1 MQDRQAA
8 GPQLAAYNRDAT
20 RRSCRKLFGGPRFAS
35 MAQLR
40 LSLLASAREPIHG
53 RFLQQWRRYE
63 PYLGPLRK
71 RLGALGC

>member
-1 MQDRQAA
+1 
-8 GPQLAAYNRDAT
+8 
-20 RRSCRKLFGGPRFAS
+20 

-63 PYLGPLRK
+63 PYLGPLRE
-71 RLGALGC
+71 RPGALAC